1 VASVVAIVFLTV
13 MILTSS
19 SAWSGGFRGTR
30 GPVGGAWATRS
41 PGSQSTTSSARGTL
55 RPSFPASRIVIPQS
69 ANSRLHH
76 HGTLLRFIGANWLFS
91 IGTFPPFVYYRP
103 NHFRHFGTFT
113 EHRSIIIT
121 ELPGAVSVWTSPGTV
136 YFPYQ
141 QFAPAPVLPGGLPER
156 SLQQIAPF
164 DPTPTDVVERMLM
177 LAALKKDDVVY
188 DLGAGDGRVV
198 IAAARK
204 YGVKAVGF
212 EIDAGLVKLAR
223 EQVKKENLHNLVE
236 IRQQDFLTADLSG
249 ASVVTLYLSYDGNA
263 IVKPLLRS
271 QLNPGA
277 RVVSY
282 TFDMGDWQPKI
293 AETYRDN
300 AGNAHALYLWEITAP
315 ALYSDSSQS
324 QADVR

>member
-1 VASVVAIVFLTV
+1 MASVLPIVFLTAV
-13 MILTSS
+13 ILTSS
-19 SAWSGGFRGTR
+19 SAWSGGFGGARGA
-30 GPVGGAWATRS
+30 VGGAWATRS
-41 PGSQSTTSSARGTL
+41 PGSQSTTSSASRTL

-76 HGTLLRFIGANWLFS
+76 HGTSLRFIGANWLFS
-91 IGTFPPFVYYRP
+91 IGTFPPFVYYHP
-103 NHFRHFGTFT
+103 NHFRHFGSFT
-113 EHRSIIIT
+113 DHRNIVIT
-121 ELPGAVSVWTSPGTV
+121 EIPGAVSVWTSPGTV
-136 YFPYQ
+136 YLPYQ
-141 QFAPAPVLPGGLPER
+141 QFAAAPVLPGGLPER
-156 SLQQIAPF
+156 SLQQLAPF
-164 DPTPTDVVERMLM
+164 DPTPTDLVERMLM
-177 LAALKKDDVVY
+177 LAAIKKDDVVY

-198 IAAARK
+198 IAAAKK

-223 EQVKKENLHNLVE
+223 EQVKKENLQQLVE

-271 QLNPGA
+271 QLKSGA

-293 AETYRDN
+293 VESYRDN

-315 ALYSDSSQS
+315 ALYSDSSQR
-324 QADVR
+324 QGDLR